1 MEILTQLFGRLH
13 PIILHMPIGILSVAF
28 LMEWIGRN
36 EKYASLQPAVGFI
49 IRIGMWSAIL
59 AAISGFLL
67 SLEGGYNEAM
77 LWWHKWL
84 GMGTALISMVVYFLH
99 KEKNSRLGE
108 QLFFPIFGILMLFI
122 GTTGHLGGS
131 LTHGSDFLIEPFSNK
146 KKKKTIVFSNMDSV
160 MIFQD
165 LVQPIFKQKCITCH
179 NESKIKGELLMTT
192 IEGFKDGG
200 KTGAF
205 FVAGYPE
212 KSLFLQRANLPLE
225 EKKHMPPKGKKQL
238 SSDEITLLEWWI
250 AEGGHFDKKIHE
262 LKKSDK
268 IKTILAKY
276 TESDKSIFTLKVDKP
291 NLSTIQILRQSG
303 IPVKIVSDQ
312 NSFVTVS
319 LRGRKNLDK
328 NVLKQL
334 QKLSEQLIELDLS
347 DTNMNDGLLSYLG
360 KFPHLQKLFL
370 QKTQVT
376 GENLNVLNEL
386 EYLEYLNLYDTPLED
401 IALEPIAKLA
411 GLKNVFLWQTN
422 VSPKAIQK
430 LKNIRPR
437 LNVNAGVDDE
447 VFGSTEL
454 KPPLI
459 MIEEDIFTDSVLVK
473 FIINF
478 KGVNIHYTLDG
489 TTPDSTSVKYSEPF
503 YVKKTSDIQVIAK
516 KEGWGTSFPAKK
528 TVVRAKYQITSVK
541 LNKQPNDRYKA
552 EGGSSLANFK
562 KGTINFTEGEWLGFE
577 GTHMTATLD
586 MGKILKITNVS
597 VSALEA
603 TNSYIFFPKQLNV
616 AVSADGKKFKNV
628 AKKTIPTTL
637 TPEPS
642 FVKNFTLPL
651 ETQNAR
657 YIKIKV
663 KSNLV
668 NPSWHPAPGAP
679 CWVFIDEIMV
689 E

>member
-179 NESKIKGELLMTT
+179 NESKVKGELLMTT

-276 TESDKSIFTLKVDKP
+276 TESDKRVNDQDTVRFNRKFI
-291 NLSTIQILRQSG
+291 
-303 IPVKIVSDQ
+303 SDQ
-312 NSFVTVS
+312 KIAKQYNITIPDGFDQNNIKPQDIPYFVKAMVVMENGT
-319 LRGRKNLDK
+319 KNFINNAGKKERFVDY
-328 NVLKQL
+328 
-334 QKLSEQLIELDLS
+334 
-347 DTNMNDGLLSYLG
+347 YLG
-360 KFPHLQKLFL
+360 DEEVFKMAEWAAQRD
-370 QKTQVT
+370 
-376 GENLNVLNEL
+376 
-386 EYLEYLNLYDTPLED
+386 YSED
-401 IALEPIAKLA
+401 ETYESVKA
-411 GLKNVFLWQTN
+411 GYEHYLKNKDLLVH
-422 VSPKAIQK
+422 
-430 LKNIRPR
+430 
-437 LNVNAGVDDE
+437 
-447 VFGSTEL
+447 EL
-454 KPPLI
+454 G
-459 MIEEDIFTDSVLVK
+459 D
-473 FIINF
+473 
-478 KGVNIHYTLDG
+478 
-489 TTPDSTSVKYSEPF
+489 
-503 YVKKTSDIQVIAK
+503 
-516 KEGWGTSFPAKK
+516 
-528 TVVRAKYQITSVK
+528 
-541 LNKQPNDRYKA
+541 
-552 EGGSSLANFK
+552 
-562 KGTINFTEGEWLGFE
+562 
-577 GTHMTATLD
+577 
-586 MGKILKITNVS
+586 
-597 VSALEA
+597 
-603 TNSYIFFPKQLNV
+603 
-616 AVSADGKKFKNV
+616 
-628 AKKTIPTTL
+628 
-637 TPEPS
+637 
-642 FVKNFTLPL
+642 
-651 ETQNAR
+651 
-657 YIKIKV
+657 
-663 KSNLV
+663 
-668 NPSWHPAPGAP
+668 
-679 CWVFIDEIMV
+679 
-689 E
+689 